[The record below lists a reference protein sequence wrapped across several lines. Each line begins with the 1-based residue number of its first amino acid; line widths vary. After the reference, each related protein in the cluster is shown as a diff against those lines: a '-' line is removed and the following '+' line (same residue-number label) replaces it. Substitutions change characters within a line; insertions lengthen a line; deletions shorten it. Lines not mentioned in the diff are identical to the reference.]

1 MFFNLG
7 GFIMLKDEWL
17 EYFEAVNG
25 RKPRPIDFKEALE
38 RGEFILSEE
47 SDSSQVTNQAP
58 SDQGQASPD
67 QSLDG
72 ETATAKALAQSQ
84 KERNDA
90 QEALANAALEKRKAL
105 SQESALQ
112 VKTLQSG
119 REAEVLQKEEEQ
131 RQRVAEAKERL
142 ASYAPTRPDSASHS
156 ASATSATVQDI
167 PVFSN
172 ESQYH
177 DSSDDL
183 KKANRKE
190 EKEAKKIARQAAR
203 DKKKA
208 EKLAAKVKSKED
220 QTVDKLEKKL
230 ESQIRLLESVQ
241 NIDKKSQKAKSWGKG
256 ALISSLIAVVLMLL
270 IGGVYGF
277 WRNASGNIE
286 GTWKL
291 KTSKVLDE
299 NSGKLTNALK
309 EHENNNEIYVSFLKV
324 DHSNNLQTHSYFYTK
339 GKEDQ
344 PTFTASDY
352 LKEYQ
357 VVDQWNKSI
366 TYTKEVSEFKRE
378 LTRVVSELYPNA
390 DKNLVDY
397 YISDN
402 VDNYRLYRKGKR
414 TKSYTVNKDTLVVS
428 TYNEDGKL
436 TSRDTYEKVSKATA
450 KGLEAEY
457 AEAKVAYEK
466 NHKTT
471 SKK

>member
-38 RGEFILSEE
+38 RGEFVLSEGPE
-47 SDSSQVTNQAP
+47 ASQEANQTP
-58 SDQGQASPD
+58 SDQGEASAN
-67 QSLDG
+67 QQFEEG
-72 ETATAKALAQSQ
+72 TATARALAQSQ
-84 KERNDA
+84 KDREDA
-90 QEALANAALEKRKAL
+90 QEAMANAAQEKRKAL
-105 SQESALQ
+105 SQETVSQ
-112 VKTLQSG
+112 VRTIQSG
-119 REAEVLQKEEEQ
+119 RQAEDIQKEEEQ

-142 ASYAPTRPDSASHS
+142 ASYAPTRPETGIRSTPISTEVDQS
-156 ASATSATVQDI
+156 I

-172 ESQYH
+172 QEQHLGLSE
-177 DSSDDL
+177 DSTNLDQKE
-183 KKANRKE
+183 KKA
-190 EKEAKKIARQAAR
+190 AKKIARQAAR

-208 EKLAAKVKSKED
+208 EKLAAKAKSKEE
-220 QTVDKLEKKL
+220 QKVIKLEKRL
-230 ESQIRLLESVQ
+230 EGQLRLLESVQ
-241 NIDKKSQKAKSWGKG
+241 NVDQKSQKAKGWGKG
-256 ALISSLIAVVLMLL
+256 ALISSLVAVVLMLL
-270 IGGVYGF
+270 VGGVYGF

-286 GTWKL
+286 GTWEL
-291 KTSKVLDE
+291 KSSKVLDE

-309 EHENNNEIYVSFLKV
+309 EHEDNDEVYVSFLKV
-324 DHSNNLQTHSYFYTK
+324 DQSNNLQAHSYFYTK

-378 LTRVVSELYPNA
+378 LTKVVSQLYPNA

-414 TKSYTVNKDTLVVS
+414 TKSYTVNKNTLIVS

-436 TSRDTYEKVSKATA
+436 TSRDTYEKASKATA

-466 NHKTT
+466 NHKSAT
-471 SKK
+471 KK

>member
-1 MFFNLG
+1 
-7 GFIMLKDEWL
+7 MLKDEWL

-84 KERNDA
+84 RERKGA
-90 QEALANAALEKRKAL
+90 QEALANAAQEKRKAL

-142 ASYAPTRPDSASHS
+142 ASYAPTRPDSASA
-156 ASATSATVQDI
+156 ASATIQDI

-177 DSSDDL
+177 DSSEDL

-208 EKLAAKVKSKED
+208 EKLADKVKSKED
-220 QTVDKLEKKL
+220 QAVIKL
-230 ESQIRLLESVQ
+230 
-241 NIDKKSQKAKSWGKG
+241 
-256 ALISSLIAVVLMLL
+256 
-270 IGGVYGF
+270 
-277 WRNASGNIE
+277 AS
-286 GTWKL
+286 
-291 KTSKVLDE
+291 
-299 NSGKLTNALK
+299 A
-309 EHENNNEIYVSFLKV
+309 
-324 DHSNNLQTHSYFYTK
+324 
-339 GKEDQ
+339 
-344 PTFTASDY
+344 
-352 LKEYQ
+352 
-357 VVDQWNKSI
+357 
-366 TYTKEVSEFKRE
+366 
-378 LTRVVSELYPNA
+378 
-390 DKNLVDY
+390 
-397 YISDN
+397 
-402 VDNYRLYRKGKR
+402 
-414 TKSYTVNKDTLVVS
+414 
-428 TYNEDGKL
+428 
-436 TSRDTYEKVSKATA
+436 
-450 KGLEAEY
+450 
-457 AEAKVAYEK
+457 
-466 NHKTT
+466 
-471 SKK
+471 

>member
-1 MFFNLG
+1 
-7 GFIMLKDEWL
+7 MLKDEWL

-38 RGEFILSEE
+38 RGEFVLSEGAE
-47 SDSSQVTNQAP
+47 ANQVA
-58 SDQGQASPD
+58 DQGETSAD
-67 QSLDG
+67 QQFEE
-72 ETATAKALAQSQ
+72 ETATARALAQSQ
-84 KERNDA
+84 KERDNA
-90 QEALANAALEKRKAL
+90 QEAMANAAQEKRKAL
-105 SQESALQ
+105 SQETVGQ
-112 VKTLQSG
+112 VRTIQSG
-119 REAEVLQKEEEQ
+119 RQAEDIQKEEEQ
-131 RQRVAEAKERL
+131 RKRVAEAKE
-142 ASYAPTRPDSASHS
+142 
-156 ASATSATVQDI
+156 
-167 PVFSN
+167 
-172 ESQYH
+172 E
-177 DSSDDL
+177 
-183 KKANRKE
+183 KA
-190 EKEAKKIARQAAR
+190 AKKIARQAAR

-208 EKLAAKVKSKED
+208 EKLAAKAKSKEE
-220 QTVDKLEKKL
+220 QTVAKLEKRL
-230 ESQIRLLESVQ
+230 ESQVRLLETIQ
-241 NIDKKSQKAKSWGKG
+241 NANQKSQKAKNWGKG
-256 ALISSLIAVVLMLL
+256 TLISSLVAVVLMLL
-270 IGGVYGF
+270 VGGVYGF

-286 GTWKL
+286 GTWEL
-291 KTSKVLDE
+291 KSSKVLDE

-309 EHENNNEIYVSFLKV
+309 EHEDKDEIYVSFLKV
-324 DHSNNLQTHSYFYTK
+324 DQSNNLQTHSYFYKK
-339 GKEDQ
+339 GEEDQ

-378 LTRVVSELYPNA
+378 LTKVVSQLYPNA

-436 TSRDTYEKVSKATA
+436 TSRDTYEKVSKVAA

-471 SKK
+471 TKK

>member
-1 MFFNLG
+1 MFFNSG

-38 RGEFILSEE
+38 RGEFVLSEGAE
-47 SDSSQVTNQAP
+47 ANQVA
-58 SDQGQASPD
+58 DQGETSAD
-67 QSLDG
+67 QQFEE
-72 ETATAKALAQSQ
+72 ETATARALAQSQ
-84 KERNDA
+84 KERDNA
-90 QEALANAALEKRKAL
+90 QEAMANAAQEKRKAL
-105 SQESALQ
+105 SQETVGQ
-112 VKTLQSG
+112 VRTIQSG
-119 REAEVLQKEEEQ
+119 RQAEDIQKEEEQ
-131 RQRVAEAKERL
+131 RKRVAEAKERL
-142 ASYAPTRPDSASHS
+142 ASYAPTRPDVGNHS
-156 ASATSATVQDI
+156 VNTSSEPNQSI

-172 ESQYH
+172 QAQHLGLSE
-177 DSSDDL
+177 DL
-183 KKANRKE
+183 TKLDYKE
-190 EKEAKKIARQAAR
+190 EK
-203 DKKKA
+203 
-208 EKLAAKVKSKED
+208 AAKAKSKEE
-220 QTVDKLEKKL
+220 QTVAKLEKRL
-230 ESQIRLLESVQ
+230 ESQVRLLETIQ
-241 NIDKKSQKAKSWGKG
+241 NANQKSQKAKNWGKG
-256 ALISSLIAVVLMLL
+256 TLISSLVAVVLMLL
-270 IGGVYGF
+270 VGGVYGF

-286 GTWKL
+286 GTWEL
-291 KTSKVLDE
+291 KSSKVLDE

-309 EHENNNEIYVSFLKV
+309 EDKDEIYVSFLKV
-324 DHSNNLQTHSYFYTK
+324 DQSNNLQTHSYFYKK
-339 GKEDQ
+339 GEEDQ

-378 LTRVVSELYPNA
+378 LTKVVSQLYPNA

-436 TSRDTYEKVSKATA
+436 TSRDTYEKVSKVAA

-471 SKK
+471 TKK

>member
-1 MFFNLG
+1 MFFNSG

-38 RGEFILSEE
+38 RGEFVLSEE
-47 SDSSQVTNQAP
+47 PETSQEANQAP
-58 SDQGQASPD
+58 SDQGEASAN
-67 QSLDG
+67 QQFEEG
-72 ETATAKALAQSQ
+72 TATARALAQSQ
-84 KERNDA
+84 KERDNA
-90 QEALANAALEKRKAL
+90 QEAMANAAQEKRKAL
-105 SQESALQ
+105 SQETVGQ
-112 VKTLQSG
+112 VRTIQSG
-119 REAEVLQKEEEQ
+119 RQAEDIQKEEEQ
-131 RQRVAEAKERL
+131 RKRVAEAKERL
-142 ASYAPTRPDSASHS
+142 ASYAPTRPDAGNHS
-156 ASATSATVQDI
+156 VNTSSEPNQSI

-172 ESQYH
+172 QAQHLGLSE
-177 DSSDDL
+177 DL
-183 KKANRKE
+183 TKLDHKE
-190 EKEAKKIARQAAR
+190 EKAAKKLARQAAR

-208 EKLAAKVKSKED
+208 EKLAAKAKSKEE
-220 QTVDKLEKKL
+220 QTVAKLEKRL
-230 ESQIRLLESVQ
+230 ESQVRLLETIQ
-241 NIDKKSQKAKSWGKG
+241 NANQKSQKAKNWGKG
-256 ALISSLIAVVLMLL
+256 ALISSLVAVVLMLL
-270 IGGVYGF
+270 VGGVYGF

-286 GTWKL
+286 GTWEL
-291 KTSKVLDE
+291 KSSKVLDE

-309 EHENNNEIYVSFLKV
+309 EHEDKDEIYVSFLKV
-324 DHSNNLQTHSYFYTK
+324 DQSNNLQTHSYFYKK
-339 GKEDQ
+339 GEEDQ

-378 LTRVVSELYPNA
+378 LTKVVSQLYPNA

-436 TSRDTYEKVSKATA
+436 TSRDTYEKVSKAAA

-471 SKK
+471 TKK

>member
-1 MFFNLG
+1 MFFNSG

-38 RGEFILSEE
+38 RGEFVLSEGAE
-47 SDSSQVTNQAP
+47 ANQVA
-58 SDQGQASPD
+58 DQGETSAD
-67 QSLDG
+67 QQFEE
-72 ETATAKALAQSQ
+72 ETATARALAQSQ
-84 KERNDA
+84 KERDNA
-90 QEALANAALEKRKAL
+90 QEAMANAAQEKRKAL
-105 SQESALQ
+105 SQETVGQ
-112 VKTLQSG
+112 VRTIQSG
-119 REAEVLQKEEEQ
+119 RQAEDIQKEEEQ
-131 RQRVAEAKERL
+131 RKRVAEAKE
-142 ASYAPTRPDSASHS
+142 
-156 ASATSATVQDI
+156 
-167 PVFSN
+167 
-172 ESQYH
+172 E
-177 DSSDDL
+177 
-183 KKANRKE
+183 KA
-190 EKEAKKIARQAAR
+190 AKKIARQAAR

-208 EKLAAKVKSKED
+208 EKLAAKAKSKEE
-220 QTVDKLEKKL
+220 QTVAKLEKRL
-230 ESQIRLLESVQ
+230 ESQVRLLETIQ
-241 NIDKKSQKAKSWGKG
+241 NANQKSQKAKNWGKG
-256 ALISSLIAVVLMLL
+256 TLISSLVAVVLMLL
-270 IGGVYGF
+270 VGGVYGF

-286 GTWKL
+286 GTWEL
-291 KTSKVLDE
+291 KSSKVLDE

-309 EHENNNEIYVSFLKV
+309 EHEDKDEIYVSFLKV
-324 DHSNNLQTHSYFYTK
+324 DQSNNLQTHSYFYKK
-339 GKEDQ
+339 GEEDQ

-378 LTRVVSELYPNA
+378 LTKVVSQLYPNA

-436 TSRDTYEKVSKATA
+436 TSRDTYEKVSKVAA

-471 SKK
+471 TKK

>member
-1 MFFNLG
+1 
-7 GFIMLKDEWL
+7 MLKDEWL

-38 RGEFILSEE
+38 RGEFVLSEGTE
-47 SDSSQVTNQAP
+47 ANQVA
-58 SDQGQASPD
+58 DQGESAAD
-67 QSLDG
+67 QQFEEG
-72 ETATAKALAQSQ
+72 TATARALAQSQ
-84 KERNDA
+84 KECDNA
-90 QEALANAALEKRKAL
+90 QEAMADAAQEKRRAL
-105 SQESALQ
+105 SQETVGQ
-112 VKTLQSG
+112 VRTIQSG
-119 REAEVLQKEEEQ
+119 RQAEDIQKEEEQ
-131 RQRVAEAKERL
+131 RKRVAEAKERL
-142 ASYAPTRPDSASHS
+142 ASYAPTRPDAGNHS
-156 ASATSATVQDI
+156 VNTSSEPNQAI

-172 ESQYH
+172 QAQHLGLSE
-177 DSSDDL
+177 DL
-183 KKANRKE
+183 TKLDRKE
-190 EKEAKKIARQAAR
+190 EKAAKKIARQAAR

-208 EKLAAKVKSKED
+208 EKLAAKAKSKEE
-220 QTVDKLEKKL
+220 QTVAKLEKRL
-230 ESQIRLLESVQ
+230 ESQVRLLETIQ
-241 NIDKKSQKAKSWGKG
+241 NANQKSQKAKNW
-256 ALISSLIAVVLMLL
+256 
-270 IGGVYGF
+270 
-277 WRNASGNIE
+277 E
-286 GTWKL
+286 L
-291 KTSKVLDE
+291 KSSKVLDE

-309 EHENNNEIYVSFLKV
+309 EHEDKDEIYVSFLKV
-324 DHSNNLQTHSYFYTK
+324 DQSNNLQTHSYFYK
-339 GKEDQ
+339 EGEEDQ

-378 LTRVVSELYPNA
+378 LTKVVSQLYPNA

-436 TSRDTYEKVSKATA
+436 TSRDTYEKVSKAAA
-450 KGLEAEY
+450 KSLEAQY

-471 SKK
+471 TKK

>member
-1 MFFNLG
+1 
-7 GFIMLKDEWL
+7 MLKDEWL

-38 RGEFILSEE
+38 RGEFVLSEGTE
-47 SDSSQVTNQAP
+47 ANQVA
-58 SDQGQASPD
+58 DQGESAAD
-67 QSLDG
+67 QQFEEG
-72 ETATAKALAQSQ
+72 TATARALAQSQ
-84 KERNDA
+84 KERDNA
-90 QEALANAALEKRKAL
+90 QEAMANAAQEKRKAL
-105 SQESALQ
+105 SQETVGQ
-112 VKTLQSG
+112 VRTIQSG
-119 REAEVLQKEEEQ
+119 REAEDIQKKEEQ
-131 RQRVAEAKERL
+131 RKRVAEAKERL
-142 ASYAPTRPDSASHS
+142 ASYAPTRPDAGNHS
-156 ASATSATVQDI
+156 VNT
-167 PVFSN
+167 SN
-172 ESQYH
+172 EPNQ
-177 DSSDDL
+177 
-183 KKANRKE
+183 A
-190 EKEAKKIARQAAR
+190 IARQAAR

-208 EKLAAKVKSKED
+208 EKLAAKAKSKEE
-220 QTVDKLEKKL
+220 QTVAKLEKRL
-230 ESQIRLLESVQ
+230 ESQVRLLETIQ
-241 NIDKKSQKAKSWGKG
+241 NANQKSQKAKNWGKG
-256 ALISSLIAVVLMLL
+256 ALISSLVAVVLMLL
-270 IGGVYGF
+270 VGGVYGF

-286 GTWKL
+286 GTWEL
-291 KTSKVLDE
+291 KSSKVLDE

-309 EHENNNEIYVSFLKV
+309 EHEDKDEIYVSFLKV
-324 DHSNNLQTHSYFYTK
+324 DHSNNLQTHSYFYKK
-339 GKEDQ
+339 GEEDQ

-378 LTRVVSELYPNA
+378 LTKVVSQLYPNA

-436 TSRDTYEKVSKATA
+436 TSRDTYEKVSKAAA
-450 KGLEAEY
+450 KSLEAQY

-471 SKK
+471 TKK

>member
-1 MFFNLG
+1 
-7 GFIMLKDEWL
+7 MLKDEWL

-38 RGEFILSEE
+38 RGEFVLSEGAE
-47 SDSSQVTNQAP
+47 ANQVA
-58 SDQGQASPD
+58 DQGETSAD
-67 QSLDG
+67 QQFEE
-72 ETATAKALAQSQ
+72 ETATARALAQSQ
-84 KERNDA
+84 KERDNA
-90 QEALANAALEKRKAL
+90 QEAMANAAQEKRKAL
-105 SQESALQ
+105 SQETVGQ
-112 VKTLQSG
+112 VRTIQSG
-119 REAEVLQKEEEQ
+119 RQAEDIQKEEEQ
-131 RQRVAEAKERL
+131 RKRVAEAKE
-142 ASYAPTRPDSASHS
+142 
-156 ASATSATVQDI
+156 
-167 PVFSN
+167 
-172 ESQYH
+172 E
-177 DSSDDL
+177 
-183 KKANRKE
+183 KA
-190 EKEAKKIARQAAR
+190 AKKIARQAAR

-208 EKLAAKVKSKED
+208 EKLAAKAKSKEE
-220 QTVDKLEKKL
+220 QTVAKLEKRL
-230 ESQIRLLESVQ
+230 ESQVRLLETIQ
-241 NIDKKSQKAKSWGKG
+241 NANQKSQKAKNWGKG
-256 ALISSLIAVVLMLL
+256 ALISSLVAVVLMLL
-270 IGGVYGF
+270 VGGVYGF

-286 GTWKL
+286 GTWEL
-291 KTSKVLDE
+291 KSSKVLDE

-309 EHENNNEIYVSFLKV
+309 EHEDKDEIYVSFLKV
-324 DHSNNLQTHSYFYTK
+324 DQSNNLQTHSYFYKK
-339 GKEDQ
+339 GEEDQ

-378 LTRVVSELYPNA
+378 LTKVVSQLYPNA

-436 TSRDTYEKVSKATA
+436 TSRDTYEKVSKVAA

-471 SKK
+471 TKK